1 MALFDFVKNAGKNL
15 WGSHKANAAE
25 AIAKEVGE
33 PDLKDK
39 LKVEVVGDSVKIQ
52 GEVPTQEIK
61 EKVIVAAGNVEG
73 VSKVEEKLKTT
84 EKEETLFHTVVKGD
98 TLWAIAQKNYGDGTK
113 YKLIFDANRP
123 MLAHPDEIYP
133 GQVLRVPPRTKGTK
147 RLIQP
152 NGQKA

>member
-1 MALFDFVKNAGKNL
+1 MGLFDFVKNAGKNL
-15 WGSHKANAAE
+15 WGSNEANAAE

-39 LKVEVVGDSVKIQ
+39 LKVEVVGDSVKIH

-73 VSKVEEKLKTT
+73 VSKVDEDLTTSEKT
-84 EKEETLFHTVVKGD
+84 ETVFHTVSKGD
-98 TLWAIAQKNYGDGTK
+98 TLWAIAEKNYNDGTK
-113 YKLIFDANRP
+113 YKLIFEANRP

-133 GQVLRVPPRTKGTK
+133 GQVLRIPSLKNAPSV
-147 RLIQP
+147 
-152 NGQKA
+152 